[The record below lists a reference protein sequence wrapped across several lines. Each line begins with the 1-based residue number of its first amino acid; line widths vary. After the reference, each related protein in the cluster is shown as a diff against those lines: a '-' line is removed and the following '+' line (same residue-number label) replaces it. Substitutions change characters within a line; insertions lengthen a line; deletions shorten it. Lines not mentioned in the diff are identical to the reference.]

1 MKKILVFFTLF
12 TLVTNLQSQNC
23 KVLIKELN
31 ENYTGDCKK
40 GKANG
45 KGTAKGIDTY
55 TGNFKKGYPD
65 GEGIYTWKNGN
76 SFEGSFKKGKK
87 IGQGKMI
94 YKTATLKDSIVT
106 GFWKND
112 IYAGM
117 YENPFK
123 KLNNSPN
130 VTGLR
135 FTKADGENKRVR
147 LYVREDNTL
156 VRNPLINV
164 VVHHGLYQELRT
176 QSDFVELTNA
186 TFPLKLR
193 ATYGREFIEIEIFES
208 GNWDVQITIEN
219 IKGLEAKPSSFN

>member
-1 MKKILVFFTLF
+1 MKGINKT
-12 TLVTNLQSQNC
+12 
-23 KVLIKELN
+23 
-31 ENYTGDCKK
+31 YTGDCKK

-45 KGTAKGIDTY
+45 TGTAKGEDLYI
-55 TGNFKKGYPD
+55 GFFKKGYPE
-65 GEGIYTWKNGN
+65 GKGIYTWKNGD
-76 SFEGSFKKGKK
+76 SFEGYFKKGKK
-87 IGQGKMI
+87 AGQGKMI

-112 IYAGM
+112 VYAGI
-117 YENPFK
+117 YENPYK

-135 FTKADGENKRVR
+135 FTKTDDNIKRVR

-156 VRNPLINV
+156 IRNPQINV
-164 VVHHGLYQELRT
+164 VAHHGLYQELRA
-176 QSDFVELTNA
+176 QSDFVELTNV

-208 GNWDVQITIEN
+208 GNWDVRVTIEN
-219 IKGLEAKPSSFN
+219 IKGLE

>member
-130 VTGLR
+130 VTG
-135 FTKADGENKRVR
+135 
-147 LYVREDNTL
+147 
-156 VRNPLINV
+156 
-164 VVHHGLYQELRT
+164 
-176 QSDFVELTNA
+176 
-186 TFPLKLR
+186 
-193 ATYGREFIEIEIFES
+193 
-208 GNWDVQITIEN
+208 
-219 IKGLEAKPSSFN
+219 